1 MAEVTRKR
9 KAESPPPV
17 PLSLSEILEE
27 QTAIRA
33 LADKCGLSTT
43 TIRKALSQKPITWQ
57 TACRIGRALGI
68 RAACFRIKEDNR
80 GRNRGKKN
88 PRSPGD
94 A

>member
-1 MAEVTRKR
+1 MAGVTRKR
-9 KAESPPPV
+9 KAETPPPV
-17 PLSLSEILEE
+17 PLTLSEILEE

-68 RAACFRIKEDNR
+68 RAGCFRIKEDNR
-80 GRNRGKKN
+80 GRRKSNRG
-88 PRSPGD
+88 P
-94 A
+94 AE